1 MAINWV
7 ETKDM
12 SVGLALGLLLAGA
25 FNDRTR
31 LLAATA
37 ALAAAVVCIVI
48 IRRRKAVALIG

>member
-1 MAINWV
+1 MFNWV

-12 SVGLALGLLLAGA
+12 SMGLAVGLLLAGS

-37 ALAAAVVCIVI
+37 ALAASVACMLIV
-48 IRRRKAVALIG
+48 RRRKAGQATS